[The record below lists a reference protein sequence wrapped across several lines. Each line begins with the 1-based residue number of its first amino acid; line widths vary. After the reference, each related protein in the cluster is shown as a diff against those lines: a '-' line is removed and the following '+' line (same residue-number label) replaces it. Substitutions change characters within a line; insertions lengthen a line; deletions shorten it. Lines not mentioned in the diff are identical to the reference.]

1 MHRPGMNPDNVQMTD
16 ILCDFCLSPWNE
28 EGYFIEGHQGSVI
41 CGKCLA
47 VAYIEVMGEG
57 VGVGDD
63 KKCTMCLEERSESGW
78 RSPVNEQAFICKRCI
93 KLAANT
99 LSKDPDSDWE
109 VPAV

>member
-1 MHRPGMNPDNVQMTD
+1 MDPNNVQMED
-16 ILCDFCLSPWNE
+16 ILCDFCMSPWNE
-28 EGYFIEGHQGSVI
+28 EGCFIEGHQGSVI

-47 VAYIEVMGEG
+47 VAYVAVMGGGDE
-57 VGVGDD
+57 VGDSG
-63 KKCTMCLEERSESGW
+63 KCTMCLEERDETGW

-109 VPAV
+109 IPAV